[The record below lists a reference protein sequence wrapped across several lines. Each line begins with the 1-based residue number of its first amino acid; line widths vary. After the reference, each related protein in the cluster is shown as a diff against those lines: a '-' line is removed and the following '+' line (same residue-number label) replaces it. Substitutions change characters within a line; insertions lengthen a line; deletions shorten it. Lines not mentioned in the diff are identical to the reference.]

1 LPTDRANSEKTGGTP
16 LGDEGG
22 SVPFGPLREERSRID
37 RIVNRLEVTEDL
49 TERADLAGE
58 LVRSV
63 SRYED
68 TLERAVFPRMGESSQ
83 DGFKELDQDRE
94 LLRDLMTVIHESTT
108 GIDPRNVHASDPEGF
123 EKVLD
128 DVAQKLQELLA
139 NEDRQVTALLA
150 TLGPEERREMEE
162 DVAHAFGSAS
172 ERPHPPKTT
181 AGRFLSNT
189 RVKLDHTFEDVSSPQ
204 HPGADTI
211 NG

>member
-1 LPTDRANSEKTGGTP
+1 MQTERANSDNSGDTP
-16 LGDEGG
+16 LGEVG
-22 SVPFGPLREERSRID
+22 SVPLGPLVEERSRID
-37 RIVNRLEVTEDL
+37 RIVSRLDVTDDL

-68 TLERAVFPRMGESSQ
+68 TLERAVFSRMHEPAQ
-83 DGFKELDQDRE
+83 DGAKELDQDRE
-94 LLRDLMTVIHESTT
+94 ALRDIMTIIHESTS
-108 GIDPRNVHASDPEGF
+108 GIDPRNVHASDSQGF
-123 EKVLD
+123 ETHLD
-128 DVAQKLQELLA
+128 DVLHKLQTLLT
-139 NEDRQVTALLA
+139 NEDRQIAALLA
-150 TLGPEERREMEE
+150 ILGPDERREMEE
-162 DVAHAFGSAS
+162 DIAHAFGSAS

-181 AGRFLSNT
+181 AGRFVSNV